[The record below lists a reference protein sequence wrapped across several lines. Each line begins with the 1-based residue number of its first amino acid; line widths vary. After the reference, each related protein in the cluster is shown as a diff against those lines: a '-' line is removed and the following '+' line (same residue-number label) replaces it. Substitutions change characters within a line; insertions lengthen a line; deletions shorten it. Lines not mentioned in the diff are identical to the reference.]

1 MADPPSAIPASATG
15 VFRALRHR
23 NYRLFFAGQ
32 LISLIGSFLT
42 LTATS
47 WLVLRM
53 THSASMLGIVAF
65 SGQIGMFALAPF
77 AGVWVDRINRRRLL
91 VITQTLAMLESF
103 ALAALALSGR
113 ITVHE
118 IIALNLFQS
127 VINAFDMPGRQAFL
141 VEMVADRRDLANAV
155 ALNSTMVHG
164 ARLVG
169 PAVAG
174 LLIAWVGEGLCFT
187 IDGISY
193 VFVIVAL
200 LAMHVLP
207 RHIPAPR
214 SLLADLKEGCL
225 YIWQSLPMRILLLVV
240 AVVSLTGIPALMVL
254 MPIFA
259 AHFAGVSSAGAR
271 VYGLL
276 GTVSGLGALVGS
288 LYLAS
293 RKTVVGLGRLIAVAT
308 AVFAAALGAIAFAPW
323 LWLCLLIAP
332 IAGWG
337 MITLYASA
345 NTLLQTLTDDH
356 MRGRVMSFFSL
367 AFVGVSPFGNLLAGL
382 MAARLRPAG
391 ADPVV
396 GASRTLLIEA
406 TICLMAAVAY
416 LRMLP
421 ALRRVV
427 RPIYVKKGILPDA
440 ELTVPP
446 AIAAAE
452 Q

>member
-1 MADPPSAIPASATG
+1 M
-15 VFRALRHR
+15 F
-23 NYRLFFAGQ
+23 
-32 LISLIGSFLT
+32 T
-42 LTATS
+42 L
-47 WLVLRM
+47 
-53 THSASMLGIVAF
+53 G
-65 SGQIGMFALAPF
+65 PF
-77 AGVWVDRINRRRLL
+77 AGVWVDRLHRRGLL

-113 ITVHE
+113 ITVNE
-118 IIALNLFQS
+118 IIALNFFQS
-127 VINAFDMPGRQAFL
+127 IINAFDMPGRQAFL
-141 VEMVADRRDLANAV
+141 VEMVTDRRDLANAV

-164 ARLVG
+164 ARIIG

-193 VFVIVAL
+193 IFVILAL
-200 LAMHVLP
+200 LAMHVVHRKL
-207 RHIPAPR
+207 PAPR
-214 SLLADLKEGCL
+214 SLLADLKDGCV
-225 YIWQSLPMRILLLVV
+225 YIWHFLPIRILLIVV
-240 AVVSLTGIPALMVL
+240 AVISLTGIPALMVL

-259 AHFAGVSSAGAR
+259 AHFAGATSAGAK

-276 GTVSGLGALVGS
+276 GTASGLGALIGS

-293 RKTVVGLGRLIAVAT
+293 RETVLGLGRLIAVAT
-308 AVFAAALGAIAFAPW
+308 VVFSLALAAFAFSPW

-332 IAGWG
+332 VAGWG

-345 NTLLQTLTDDH
+345 NTLLQTLTEDH
-356 MRGRVMSFFSL
+356 MRGRVMSFFLL
-367 AFVGVSPFGNLLAGL
+367 AFVGVSPFGNLLAGA
-382 MAARLRPAG
+382 MAARLSPAG

-396 GASRTLLIEA
+396 GASRTLMVEA
-406 TICLMAAVAY
+406 AICMLAAVAY
-416 LRMLP
+416 LRVLP

>member
-1 MADPPSAIPASATG
+1 MDASPPANPATANG
-15 VFRALRHR
+15 IFRAMRHR

-32 LISLIGSFLT
+32 LVSLIGSFLT

-53 THSASMLGIVAF
+53 THSAGMLGIVAF
-65 SGQIGMFALAPF
+65 SGQIGMFILGPF

-91 VITQTLAMLESF
+91 VITQTLAMLQSF
-103 ALAALALSGR
+103 ALAYLALSHR
-113 ITVHE
+113 ITVSE
-118 IIALNLFQS
+118 IIALNLIQS
-127 VINAFDMPGRQAFL
+127 IINAFDMPGRQAFL
-141 VEMVADRRDLANAV
+141 VEMVTDRRDLANAV

-174 LLIAWVGEGLCFT
+174 LLIAFVGEGYCFT

-193 VFVIVAL
+193 IGVILAL
-200 LAMHVLP
+200 LAMHVVPRKLP
-207 RHIPAPR
+207 EPKSVLH
-214 SLLADLKEGCL
+214 DLKDGCL
-225 YIWQSLPMRILLLVV
+225 YIWHSLPIRILLLVV
-240 AVVSLTGIPALMVL
+240 AVISLTGIPALTVL

-259 AHFAGVSSAGAR
+259 AHFAGVGAAGAR
-271 VYGLL
+271 VYGIL
-276 GTVSGLGALVGS
+276 GTASGFGALIGS

-293 RKTVVGLGRLIAVAT
+293 RKTVVGLGRLIAIAT
-308 AVFAAALGAIAFAPW
+308 IVFAVAMAAFAFAPS
-323 LWLCLLIAP
+323 LWLCLVIAP

-367 AFVGVSPFGNLLAGL
+367 AFVGVSPFGNLLAGAL
-382 MAARLRPAG
+382 AGRLSPAG
-391 ADPVV
+391 GDLIF
-396 GASRTLLIEA
+396 GASRTLMIEA
-406 TICLMAAVAY
+406 IICLLAAVAY

-421 ALRRVV
+421 ALRRVM
-427 RPIYVKKGILPDA
+427 RPIYVKKGILPA
-440 ELTVPP
+440 VELTVPP